1 MFIKLLL
8 EYVRYNFKST
18 KEQFPDINDK
28 TLKSALVYRYVHFYY
43 LERDISIYE
52 ILEIEGSDSL
62 GLIGPGSGRLTRL
75 LEFIFGWSDV
85 FSNHA
90 ILHDAFDPWLPDYSI
105 GACQFPSAS
114 CRLCWRLRSR
124 LHPNIQTMP

>member
-28 TLKSALVYRYVHFYY
+28 TLKSAIVYRYVHFYY

-52 ILEIEGSDSL
+52 ILEIEVLILWVLSDQ
-62 GLIGPGSGRLTRL
+62 
-75 LEFIFGWSDV
+75 EAAD
-85 FSNHA
+85 
-90 ILHDAFDPWLPDYSI
+90 
-105 GACQFPSAS
+105 
-114 CRLCWRLRSR
+114 
-124 LHPNIQTMP
+124 

>member
-28 TLKSALVYRYVHFYY
+28 TLKSAIVYRYVHFYY

-85 FSNHA
+85 FPITLYFMMHLVGFTLDSMTVMVTHIA
-90 ILHDAFDPWLPDYSI
+90 LI
-105 GACQFPSAS
+105 GMCLISS
-114 CRLCWRLRSR
+114 KKVRYLV
-124 LHPNIQTMP
+124 I